1 MPVFQRIQSGV
12 LVVTVDGDFTVEE
25 VVRVGQSGLQSPEA
39 INPAFV
45 ILDLSGTAG
54 LDQASG
60 RLESIATFFAGP
72 QTPVAKLAVMALA
85 DVAAV
90 VVEHARAS
98 GLEAAAF
105 SSKSNALD
113 WLLEV

>member
-12 LVVTVDGDFTVEE
+12 LVVTVDGDFTADE
-25 VVRVGQSGLQSPEA
+25 VARVGRSGLQSPDA

-45 ILDLSGTAG
+45 ILDLSGTSG
-54 LDQASG
+54 LGQVSG

-85 DVAAV
+85 EVAAI

-98 GLEAAAF
+98 GLEASAF
-105 SSKSNALD
+105 TSKADAMD
-113 WLLEV
+113 WLLGV